1 MRPIFQTE
9 TLPRIQYQSTLLVL
23 AITCFPSVGYTEC
36 TSKCAGDDAGVGEIR
51 TSLLEADDFI
61 ELYGRDWR
69 LMNGKTIKGKPLA
82 GYTGKNSLPDA
93 RGRFLRMANNT
104 ASGEDRDVEQ
114 ARSIGSLQKSST
126 KRHQHLY
133 KDAYFTYPRYGNDP
147 GYQDPDNKEKYPKD
161 KKDRVHP
168 DNVLVNYPVI
178 VDYVYSDNTFSATG
192 LAASKFFGASWGG
205 FPYYK
210 LNVTG
215 NARCHPFA
223 VHNTEDRRH
232 CWMTITDWEGNPKLN
247 WTKETDKTIT
257 NSRGKK
263 EVIPILDRSEQD
275 IAQLV
280 EWNAKKKMADAI
292 DDRESR
298 PVNIAVN
305 YFVRVD
311 CTTSDHCS
319 NK

>member
-1 MRPIFQTE
+1 MRPIFQIE
-9 TLPRIQYQSTLLVL
+9 ALPRIQYQSALLVL
-23 AITCFPSVGYTEC
+23 AITCFPNVGYTEC

-51 TSLLEADDFI
+51 ASLLEEEEFLR
-61 ELYGRDWR
+61 LYGKDWS
-69 LMNGKTIKGKPLA
+69 LMNGVSIGRR
-82 GYTGKNSLPDA
+82 SLRHYRYPKKHIPDA

-104 ASGEDRDVEQ
+104 ASGEDRDEEQ
-114 ARSIGSLQKSST
+114 ERSIGSLQKSTT

-133 KDAYFTYPRYGNDP
+133 KDAYFTSGNLE
-147 GYQDPDNKEKYPKD
+147 GRRAK
-161 KKDRVHP
+161 
-168 DNVLVNYPVI
+168 YPVI
-178 VDYVYSDNTFSATG
+178 VDHRGHKSFLQLFASGGSDRKVGEHRTG
-192 LAASKFFGASWGG
+192 LISPRSVHVHKGG
-205 FPYYK
+205 GLPYYK

-215 NARCHPFA
+215 NARCHKG
-223 VHNTEDRRH
+223 EWGH
-232 CWMTITDWEGNPKLN
+232 CWMTITDWEGKPKLN
-247 WTKETDKTIT
+247 WTKTIKDPRKG
-257 NSRGKK
+257 NKD
-263 EVIPILDRSEQD
+263 ILDRSEQD

-280 EWNAKKKMADAI
+280 EWNVKKKMADAI

>member
-9 TLPRIQYQSTLLVL
+9 TLPRIQYQSALLVL
-23 AITCFPSVGYTEC
+23 AITCFPSVGYTQGNA
-36 TSKCAGDDAGVGEIR
+36 SHMKYAGEDAGVGEIR
-51 TSLLEADDFI
+51 TSLLSEDKF
-61 ELYGRDWR
+61 LRQYGPDWR
-69 LMNGKTIKGKPLA
+69 LMDGTSIRGRRLSD
-82 GYTGKNSLPDA
+82 YTGEPRLPDA

-104 ASGEDRDVEQ
+104 ASGEDRDEER
-114 ARSIGSLQKSST
+114 AIGSLQKSTT

-133 KDAYFTYPRYGNDP
+133 KDAYFTQGVTKPDAKFGYPA
-147 GYQDPDNKEKYPKD
+147 
-161 KKDRVHP
+161 
-168 DNVLVNYPVI
+168 I
-178 VDYVYSDNTFSATG
+178 VDYRENRQPLRRG
-192 LAASKFFGASWGG
+192 LMSGSHEHGRSGSG

-215 NARCHPFA
+215 NARCPIYNNH
-223 VHNTEDRRH
+223 H
-232 CWMTITDWEGNPKLN
+232 CWMTITDWEGNPKVN
-247 WTKETDKTIT
+247 WINASGT
-257 NSRGKK
+257 
-263 EVIPILDRSEQD
+263 VLDRSGQD
-275 IAQLV
+275 MAQLV
-280 EWNAKKKMADAI
+280 EWNAEKKMADAI